1 MSCRLAPRAARCLLL
16 FAAGCA
22 AGPSP
27 DAPVQ
32 DGRWAIAIHGGA
44 GTIDRGS
51 PKAELD
57 GYRDALGMA
66 LAEGR
71 LRLARGDAALDVC
84 EAVVRML
91 EDDPHFN
98 AGKGAAFDEQGHHTL
113 DASIMDGT
121 TLACGAVA
129 GVRTVRHPIT
139 LARRVMTDT
148 PHVLL
153 MGDGAED
160 FATAAGVE
168 RVPNEW
174 FDTEPRRRMLEEVLR
189 ERARGGTAAAPRA
202 PTAAVYGTVGCVVR
216 DKNGRL
222 AAATSTGGLT
232 GKRFGRVGDS
242 PIVGAGNYAD
252 NRHGAAACTG
262 RGEMAIRAAT
272 AYSIVRYMRDGLGLD
287 DALRRAMLDLRDL
300 VDPFAE
306 RVNVM
311 NTVAMDRDG
320 NVSAISTAEGTFY
333 VYQTLE
339 MREPVE
345 QPRLCVPLK
354 D

>member
-174 FDTEPRRRMLEEVLR
+174 FDTEPRRRMLEDVLR

-252 NRHGAAACTG
+252 AFAAISGTGTGEEFIRHAVARTIAARMQFGGESLQAAADAVVLRTLHAGDGGVIAVDRAGNLAAVYNSDGMYRALADSKG
-262 RGEMAIRAAT
+262 RFEVAIFA
-272 AYSIVRYMRDGLGLD
+272 DG
-287 DALRRAMLDLRDL
+287 
-300 VDPFAE
+300 
-306 RVNVM
+306 
-311 NTVAMDRDG
+311 
-320 NVSAISTAEGTFY
+320 
-333 VYQTLE
+333 
-339 MREPVE
+339 
-345 QPRLCVPLK
+345 
-354 D
+354 